1 MSDFTID
8 PTQFLSVQTQDP
20 TLIKLLS
27 DLLQQTASSY
37 LPHGEYSLI
46 LTDKTITVELTH
58 SLLKRSREN
67 KTDEYRIEVFE
78 HQKYSDGGFSELFKS
93 LGVLIPEQNYLFQ
106 SKSIDKSRVC
116 KIIPIT
122 EEFTAPMINREGS
135 YTKMNKLLHCKT
147 PVFDDTNGYLVM
159 RNAGKSDLHELLN
172 DLFAGDLTLSLLQ
185 KLQLTYAILK
195 AIKEQVHDLGLT
207 HSDIKP
213 ENIMIDLDTMSVK
226 IIDYAFA
233 HEINLPRESTSTVGS
248 IEYSAPETLYKATMT
263 TKSDAFSAG
272 ITIAELWGDTSTYPI
287 QANFSFQDVY
297 KFHQTR
303 VWNRLFEFDSLSG
316 RMKNRI
322 IQILDNLTLFNPD
335 HRCTIEDALKEWQIL
350 MDEYTSV
357 DDLPDAPSRQT
368 SGSLFF
374 QNRHYSIYNESNS
387 DSEEDKSI
395 QYSQI
400 FSLNW
405 RRNTI

>member
-8 PTQFLSVQTQDP
+8 PTQLLSVQAQDP

-27 DLLQQTASSY
+27 DLLQQSAPSY

-46 LTDKTITVELTH
+46 LNDKTVTVELTH

-78 HQKYSDGGFSELFKS
+78 HQKCSDGGFSELFKS
-93 LGVLIPEQNYLFQ
+93 LGVLIPEQNYLFR
-106 SKSIDKSRVC
+106 SKPIDKSRVC

-147 PVFDDTNGYLVM
+147 PVFDDTHGYLVM

-172 DLFAGDLTLSLLQ
+172 DLFAGDLVLSLLQ
-185 KLQLTYAILK
+185 KLQLTYTILK
-195 AIKEQVHDLGLT
+195 AIKEQIHDLGLI
-207 HSDIKP
+207 HADIKP

-233 HEINLPRESTSTVGS
+233 HEISLPREATSTVGS
-248 IEYSAPETLYKATMT
+248 IEYSAPEALYKATMT

-287 QANFSFQDVY
+287 QPNFSFQDVY
-297 KFHQTR
+297 EFHKTR
-303 VWNRLFEFDSLSG
+303 VWNRLFEFDSLSE

-322 IQILDNLTLFNPD
+322 IQILDNLTHLNPD
-335 HRCTIEDALKEWQIL
+335 HRCTTEEALNEWEVL
-350 MDEYTSV
+350 LDEYISRG
-357 DDLPDAPSRQT
+357 DRPDAPSRPT

-374 QNRHYSIYNESNS
+374 QNRPDSNDNESYANS
-387 DSEEDKSI
+387 KRSQSI
-395 QYSQI
+395 QYSEI
-400 FSLNW
+400 FSLEW
-405 RRNTI
+405 RRNSF